1 MGALQESLWLNQL
14 LGKDAEEAYWQ
25 LFAIKLAWKYERQRC
40 WRGIPTAKLLMSLK
54 NICMFSGLIVS
65 MCHCS
70 WSHKYSVTHCLGAA
84 YHVLVAH
91 QGSPDIKC
99 QCVEIWKYAWANI
112 HANKKSTAFLLWT
125 WLGKGK
131 VLKWIAKWGNRMKWQ
146 LPEYFFMTGKWKA
159 IDLFLQIKYHDWFTL
174 DLS

>member
-1 MGALQESLWLNQL
+1 MPDWSLDHLLLINADGGIAGKLLWLNQL

-40 WRGIPTAKLLMSLK
+40 WRGIPTAKLLMMSLK
-54 NICMFSGLIVS
+54 NICLFIGLIVS

-91 QGSPDIKC
+91 QGPPDIKC
-99 QCVEIWKYAWANI
+99 QCVEIWKYVWAHI
-112 HANKKSTAFLLWT
+112 YANKKSTAFLLWT

-131 VLKWIAKWGNRMKWQ
+131 VLKRMAKWGNCMKW
-146 LPEYFFMTGKWKA
+146 
-159 IDLFLQIKYHDWFTL
+159 
-174 DLS
+174 